1 MRRRARSVPPTDLQ
15 IKQGK
20 NFAKIVLTGKRHRPP
35 LAAHR
40 VLSVQLERPAQQHVL
55 IVQQVSFEQEEVEM
69 ARLVPRAQLECTRR
83 R

>member
-1 MRRRARSVPPTDLQ
+1 MEPTSIQ
-15 IKQGK
+15 IKQIRLR
-20 NFAKIVLTGKRHRPP
+20 AKIVRQDGKRHP
-35 LAAHR
+35 AAALR
-40 VLSVQLERPAQQHVL
+40 VLFVQLERPAQQHVL